1 MKLSQMFPSKYAS
14 AADLNGRP
22 STLIISK
29 IVQDAVNRENGLE
42 NVFVVY
48 FRYIQDGAPKDTQKG
63 VILSRRL
70 AEQIA
75 EAVGSDDTDQWV
87 GKSVVLYP
95 TTVHAFGKDHL
106 VFGARKAPQPT
117 PAASGKPAEQTKAPE
132 GFSDHED
139 IGEELP

>member
-14 AADLNGRP
+14 AADLNGKP
-22 STLIISK
+22 ATLTISK
-29 IVQDAVNRENGLE
+29 IVQDTVNRQNGPE
-42 NVFVVY
+42 KVFVVY
-48 FRYIQDGAPKDTQKG
+48 FRYIQDGVPKDTQKG

-75 EAVGSDDTDQWV
+75 EAVGADDTENWK
-87 GKSVVLYP
+87 GKAVELYP
-95 TTVHAFGKDHL
+95 TTVSAFGKDHL
-106 VFGARKAPQPT
+106 VFGARKAAQ

-139 IGEELP
+139 IGEDLPY